1 MGNTT
6 LCSKNAT
13 LCGTISI
20 VVVKSM
26 GNTLS
31 NVTHCGIK
39 SHFIVKNYILWQ
51 LCSKILIFV
60 IV

>member
-26 GNTLS
+26 GNTTP
-31 NVTHCGIK
+31 NVTHCGIL
-39 SHFIVKNYILWQ
+39 SHFVVNYCILW
-51 LCSKILIFV
+51 
-60 IV
+60 